1 MEVAA
6 ESTDRVEPS
15 SSDLSSGRE
24 DGWAQWDESTPYV
37 AAVCPEGVKSRHC
50 RRARPW
56 ARCPVSPQPPSPSL
70 ATLSVLGSPR
80 EVLSVP
86 RTSSV
91 RRPGQSCSRV
101 PQCLGRACGCH
112 RGSAKVAKSPRA
124 QHVPPCPTCVR
135 GACALGAA
143 VQQPRP
149 KHGEGLHVQPLVLC
163 EVLARGQ
170 HCEEVCGH
178 SPVHLGD
185 RTWLWEARKD
195 RQLCR
200 VRGAVAGGGW
210 HWERPTGSSTLF

>member
-1 MEVAA
+1 MGRVDSICSCCLSRGCE
-6 ESTDRVEPS
+6 ES
-15 SSDLSSGRE
+15 G
-24 DGWAQWDESTPYV
+24 
-37 AAVCPEGVKSRHC
+37 HC
-50 RRARPW
+50 RRPRPW
-56 ARCPVSPQPPSPSL
+56 ARCPVSPQPPSLSL

-80 EVLSVP
+80 EILSVP

-101 PQCLGRACGCH
+101 PQCLGRACGCR
-112 RGSAKVAKSPRA
+112 RGSAKAANSPRA
-124 QHVPPCPTCVR
+124 HHVPPCPTCVR

-149 KHGEGLHVQPLVLC
+149 KHGEGLHVQPLVLR

-170 HCEEVCGH
+170 HREEVCGH
-178 SPVHLGD
+178 SPVHLSD

-200 VRGAVAGGGW
+200 VGGAVAGGGLALGKANGLMHTLLELEGPTLCQMYKHW
-210 HWERPTGSSTLF
+210 HWR